1 MFLQVV
7 SKLVPLYGASMLK
20 LQQLALSILKQF
32 TSFFW
37 NIFTSNVIATTLFF
51 LNFTYQFLLF

>member
-1 MFLQVV
+1 MFLQVL

-37 NIFTSNVIATTLFF
+37 NLFTSNIIATTLFF
-51 LNFTYQFLLF
+51 LTFTYQFLLF